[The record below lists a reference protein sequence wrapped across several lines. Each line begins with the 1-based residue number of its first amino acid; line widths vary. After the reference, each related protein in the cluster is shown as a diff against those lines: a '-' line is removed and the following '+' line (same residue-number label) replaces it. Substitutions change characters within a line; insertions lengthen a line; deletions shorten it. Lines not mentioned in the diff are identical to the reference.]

1 MKNRKIKDHYPLGLV
16 IASREVGIEIEME
29 GTHLQIA
36 GNLIPSWRQ
45 TGDGSLRG
53 EGIEYRFAQPFGRKR
68 VLSKLQELLIGAK
81 KTTKLV
87 WNPSVRCGVHVHVNV
102 QHMTHQEVLNF
113 GALYLAVEAVLL
125 NWCGDTRNGNL
136 FCLDAQSAEGLA
148 YQLIH
153 AAKQEN
159 FDSIISEHFRY
170 ASINFSSLYKF
181 GSLEFRAMET
191 PDDIMKIDKWVKLL
205 LAVRDASLSYGSPG
219 DIVKDASAKGYKT
232 FLKNI
237 MGPLYSWVSCPE
249 VEDLLLQGIR
259 TTQDIAYLT
268 PPAELRS
275 SPQIFSGPRS
285 WGRYQTRRDREMQEA
300 MDSRPRNPRNQPAT
314 ETMLRATAA
323 RPRDTEEEGGA
334 GWQPRAQSV
343 ELPAPTWRPIPRRAR
358 VRESTPEAVTFD
370 DISETVSGD

>member
-1 MKNRKIKDHYPLGLV
+1 MKNRKIKDHYPLNLV

-29 GTHLQIA
+29 GSNLQISHS
-36 GNLIPSWRQ
+36 LIPSWRQ

-68 VLSKLQELLIGAK
+68 VLSKLQELLIAAN
-81 KTTKLV
+81 KTPSLK

-191 PDDIMKIDKWVKLL
+191 PADIMKIDKWVKLL
-205 LAVRDASLSYGSPG
+205 LAVRDASLSYDSPG

-259 TTQDIAYLT
+259 TTQDIAYLA
-268 PPAELRS
+268 PPVELRA
-275 SPQIFSGPRS
+275 SPQIFSGPRRE
-285 WGRYQTRRDREMQEA
+285 RYQTRRNREMQEA
-300 MDSRPRNPRNQPAT
+300 MDSRSGRPRGQPPT
-314 ETMLRATAA
+314 ETMLRAMAA
-323 RPRDTEEEGGA
+323 RPRDADEDAEPAAQPGG
-334 GWQPRAQSV
+334 QSV
-343 ELPAPTWRPIPRRAR
+343 ELPALTWRPIPRPRR
-358 VRESTPEAVTFD
+358 VREDTPEAVAFD